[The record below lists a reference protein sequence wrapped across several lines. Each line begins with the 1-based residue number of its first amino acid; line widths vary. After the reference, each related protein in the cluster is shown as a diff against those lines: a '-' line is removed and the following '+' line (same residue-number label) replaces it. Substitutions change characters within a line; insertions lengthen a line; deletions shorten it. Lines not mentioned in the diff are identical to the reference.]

1 VACLFTVHHRRLAN
15 NCSTLADLAI
25 FPYVAGASET
35 NLDLER
41 LVDDYRLVRNPQVAK
56 GMKDVY

>member
-1 VACLFTVHHRRLAN
+1 
-15 NCSTLADLAI
+15 LADLAI

-41 LVDDYRLVRNPQVAK
+41 LVDDLAGSTGPKSSGGQGHEGCILGYLEAY
-56 GMKDVY
+56 DVKSMTYD